1 MVSIKMAITIKL
13 KNGLN
18 AREEQWLAKNIGP
31 RLHYIHNSIGGQG
44 WIAKQHFE
52 EFIVESTDGKVHSPQ
67 CCKVWN
73 LTLEDERYASFF
85 LIKFPQ

>member
-1 MVSIKMAITIKL
+1 MAITIKL
-13 KNGLN
+13 KNRLT

-44 WIAKQHFE
+44 WIAKHTWDPGVVNKHWTLTFE
-52 EFIVESTDGKVHSPQ
+52 NES
-67 CCKVWN
+67 
-73 LTLEDERYASFF
+73 YASFF